1 MIKQTNSDDK
11 QVLLDEGTVH
21 EISSNLP
28 IKKLQARFT
37 TVPFTTLIIAFCLL
51 IKKPKSNNPFSV
63 ENLLISSSFL
73 NEDS

>member
-28 IKKLQARFT
+28 IKKLQARIT
-37 TVPFTTLIIAFCLL
+37 TVPFTTLIIAFL
-51 IKKPKSNNPFSV
+51 FSA
-63 ENLLISSSFL
+63 S
-73 NEDS
+73 

>member
-28 IKKLQARFT
+28 IKKLQARIT
-37 TVPFTTLIIAFCLL
+37 TVPFTTLIIAFFFLCKL
-51 IKKPKSNNPFSV
+51 IFEKKPKSNNPFSV
-63 ENLLISSSFL
+63 ENLMISS
-73 NEDS
+73 